1 MVVVV
6 AVNRGSKDRRSVAHL
21 ASHLVVFGL
30 WLCGPLKHQI
40 PQTQSSSR
48 PWVVR
53 DVSDLLTFTHHGE
66 NITTTSDY
74 LILTL
79 LLLLA
84 VNYTRPSSW
93 KSRPQPPNPP
103 RLLPK
108 RWMRSVSV
116 KSVLAGK
123 SKKILNY
130 FLNHYF
136 NEKYMFKEK
145 YTLFLTICN
154 LFHSLDSLEFI

>member
-1 MVVVV
+1 MVVVVV

-103 RLLPK
+103 RLPPK
-108 RWMRSVSV
+108 RWTKSVSV
-116 KSVLAGK
+116 KSVLVGK
-123 SKKILNY
+123 SLFKSIPLLNRFFLRKALY
-130 FLNHYF
+130 FVEVLWT
-136 NEKYMFKEK
+136 EIG
-145 YTLFLTICN
+145 T
-154 LFHSLDSLEFI
+154 